1 MTLSALLI
9 WLVVGLIA
17 GWLASLIVGG
27 GGGILWDILV
37 GILGA
42 YVGGQLFRVLGL
54 RVPLRGLPGTILVA
68 VIGAIVFLLLLR
80 TVLRLLRSG

>member
-1 MTLSALLI
+1 MTLSALLV
-9 WLVVGLIA
+9 WLLVGLIS
-17 GWLASLIVGG
+17 GWLASLIVGR

-42 YVGGQLFRVLGL
+42 YVGGHLFHWLGL

-68 VIGAIVFLLLLR
+68 VVGAVVFLLVLR
-80 TVLRLLRSG
+80 FVLRLLRS